1 MRRALRALP
10 VLITLLFP
18 LALWL
23 GDGRIDAAWLAGS
36 LLLVGLARWWSAAP
50 TMATRYWAVGTVLL
64 ASVALFSGAS
74 LLLRF
79 YPVLVNGVFLAA
91 FAYSLM
97 MPPSMAERL
106 ARLREP
112 DLPPAAINYTR
123 RVTQVWCGFFAI
135 NGAIALYTA
144 LYGSLAQW
152 SFYNGFLAYLL
163 MGMLFAGEYCARY
176 FFKRRH
182 DSATQ
187 SA

>member
-23 GDGRIDAAWLAGS
+23 GDGRLSPAWLAGL
-36 LLLVGLARWWSAAP
+36 LLLVGLLRLWSVTP
-50 TMATRYWAVGTVLL
+50 TLATRYWAGGTVLL
-64 ASVALFSGAS
+64 ALLALFSGVS
-74 LLLRF
+74 LPLRF
-79 YPVLVNGVFLAA
+79 YPVLVNGLFLAM
-91 FAYSLM
+91 FAYSLFL
-97 MPPSMAERL
+97 PPSMVERL
-106 ARLREP
+106 ARLREA
-112 DLPPAAINYTR
+112 DFPAVAIAYTR
-123 RVTQVWCGFFAI
+123 RVTQVWCGFFI
-135 NGAIALYTA
+135 VNGAIALYTA

-163 MGMLFAGEYCARY
+163 MGLLFAGEYCARY

-182 DSATQ
+182 GSATQ

>member
-1 MRRALRALP
+1 MRRALHALP

-23 GDGRIDAAWLAGS
+23 GDGRINSAWLAGS

-50 TMATRYWAVGTVLL
+50 TVAARYWAGGTVLL
-64 ASVALFSGAS
+64 ALLALISGAS

-79 YPVLVNGVFLAA
+79 YPVLVNGVFLAM
-91 FAYSLM
+91 FTYSLF
-97 MPPSMAERL
+97 MPPSMVERL
-106 ARLREP
+106 ARLCEP
-112 DLPPAAINYTR
+112 NLPPAAINYTR
-123 RVTQVWCGFFAI
+123 WVTQVWCGFFII

-152 SFYNGFLAYLL
+152 SFYNGLLAYLL
-163 MGMLFAGEYCARY
+163 MGMLFAGEYCVRY

-182 DSATQ
+182 GSATQ

>member
-10 VLITLLFP
+10 VLLTLLFP

-23 GDGRIDAAWLAGS
+23 GDGRIRPAWLAGL
-36 LLLVGLARWWSAAP
+36 LLLVGLARWLSAAP
-50 TMATRYWAVGTVLL
+50 TMATRYWASGTVVLALL
-64 ASVALFSGAS
+64 ALFSGVS
-74 LLLRF
+74 LPLRF
-79 YPVLVNGVFLAA
+79 YPVLVNGVFLAM
-91 FAYSLM
+91 FAYSLFV
-97 MPPSMAERL
+97 PPSMVERL
-106 ARLREP
+106 ARLREAN
-112 DLPPAAINYTR
+112 LPPPAIVYTR
-123 RVTQVWCGFFAI
+123 RVTQIWCGFFTL

-163 MGMLFAGEYCARY
+163 MGLLFAGEYCARY

-182 DSATQ
+182 GSATQ